1 MPSGQTHDRI
11 TLWSLPVVMG
21 STLVLT
27 RSSDLT
33 LLVSG
38 GFLFSGLM
46 LSPDLD
52 LYSRPFKRWG
62 WLRWIWIPYQKGMR
76 HRSMLSHGPIIGTT
90 LRVVYLASW
99 IVGLG
104 VLGLV
109 IVDLFRD
116 VPWSWQ
122 QFATEAIA
130 FLVKYRWPLV
140 ALFAGLEMGAM
151 THSLCDWANSAYKR
165 FQKARQK
172 SKGLVSTIKSSSSK
186 PRTRKPTTKA
196 RRQNRT
202 RKKNSLSGRKRQSR

>member
-21 STLVLT
+21 LTLVLT

-90 LRVVYLASW
+90 LRIVYLASW

-109 IVDLFRD
+109 IIDLFRD
-116 VPWSWQ
+116 VSWSWQ
-122 QFATEAIA
+122 QVTTEVIA
-130 FLVKYRWPLV
+130 FVFKYCWQLVG
-140 ALFAGLEMGAM
+140 LFAGLEMGAM
-151 THSLCDWANSAYKR
+151 THSLSDWTNSAYKR
-165 FQKARQK
+165 WQRARQK
-172 SKGLVSTIKSSSSK
+172 SKGLLSNSKSSSSK
-186 PRTRKPTTKA
+186 PRTRKPTTKTQ
-196 RRQNRT
+196 RQKS
-202 RKKNSLSGRKRQSR
+202 KKKKSFLIGRKRKSR